1 MKERERKQGNKE
13 TRKQIQ
19 GRERERESSEKARE
33 SWRKKYEC
41 EVSDRKHIITFFCK
55 DNLES
60 GKKESLPNIL
70 VHF

>member
-1 MKERERKQGNKE
+1 MKERERKQGNKD
-13 TRKQIQ
+13 TYS
-19 GRERERESSEKARE
+19 RERERESSEKARE